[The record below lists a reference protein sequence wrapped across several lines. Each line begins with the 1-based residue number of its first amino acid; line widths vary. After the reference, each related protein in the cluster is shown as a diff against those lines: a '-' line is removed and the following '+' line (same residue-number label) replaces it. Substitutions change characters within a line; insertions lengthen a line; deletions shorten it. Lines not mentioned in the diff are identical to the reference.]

1 MHQTQIVKLGSA
13 FLVSG
18 FLLLGACGPS
28 PVPSSTPTH
37 TPAPPATATTDL
49 CSPGNLLLGLKPV
62 NDLMLQFDDYATLA
76 QRSDKSK
83 LTLII
88 PNMQTIRRV
97 AQDRNVPP
105 CLRVLRRHQIAYM
118 DATLTTLLEFQKP
131 NPAAAAIATG
141 IVDAQY
147 FHQEYALELARVL
160 GVTLTPLSPTPAA
173 IATP

>member
-1 MHQTQIVKLGSA
+1 
-13 FLVSG
+13 
-18 FLLLGACGPS
+18 
-28 PVPSSTPTH
+28 
-37 TPAPPATATTDL
+37 
-49 CSPGNLLLGLKPV
+49 
-62 NDLMLQFDDYATLA
+62 MLQFDDYAILA

-97 AQDRNVPP
+97 AQDRSVPP
-105 CLRVLRRHQIAYM
+105 CLSVLRRHQISYM

-131 NPAAAAIATG
+131 NPAPAAIATG

-160 GVTLTPLSPTPAA
+160 GVTLTPPTPTPAA